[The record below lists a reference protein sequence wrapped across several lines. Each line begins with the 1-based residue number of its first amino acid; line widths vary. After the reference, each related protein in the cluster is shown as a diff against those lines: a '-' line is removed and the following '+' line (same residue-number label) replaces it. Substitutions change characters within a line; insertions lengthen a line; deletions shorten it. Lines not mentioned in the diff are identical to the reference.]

1 MKTYIVT
8 ESNKESNLLLR
19 SWVCTSKPQAE
30 KCLKKRYD
38 IACNY
43 SILAGIDNPVD
54 CTDCGFFFM
63 NLMNG
68 MAVKYEILESETF
81 TELED

>member
-8 ESNKESNLLLR
+8 ETNKESNLLLR

-30 KCLKKRYD
+30 KCLKKRYG
-38 IACNY
+38 IAFAYCL
-43 SILAGIDNPVD
+43 IAGVDNPID
-54 CTDCGFFFM
+54 CTDCGFFFWEM
-63 NLMNG
+63 MNG

-81 TELED
+81 AE